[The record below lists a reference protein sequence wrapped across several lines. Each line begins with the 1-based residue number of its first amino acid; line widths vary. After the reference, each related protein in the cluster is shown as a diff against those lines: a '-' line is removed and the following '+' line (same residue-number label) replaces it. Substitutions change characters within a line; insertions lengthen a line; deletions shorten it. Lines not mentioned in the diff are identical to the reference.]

1 MPEPLRSP
9 PATRNER
16 SLAGLFTDL
25 LHDTQ
30 SLVHKEMELLRWE
43 LSEKVGKVGTGLGSL
58 LASLVIL
65 FSGLLVLLAA
75 AVFGLATVMAL
86 WLAALI
92 VGAVVL
98 GIGAFFFLLA
108 VKRLKAGSL
117 VPSAT
122 LQQLRRDRE
131 FIKEQWR

>member
-1 MPEPLRSP
+1 MPEPLNSP
-9 PATRNER
+9 TAPRNER
-16 SLAGLFTDL
+16 SLAGLFADL

-30 SLVHKEMELLRWE
+30 SLLHKEMELLRWE
-43 LSEKVGKVGTGLGSL
+43 LTEKVGKVGSGIGSL
-58 LASLVIL
+58 IASLVIL
-65 FSGLLVLLAA
+65 FAGLLVLLAA

-92 VGAVVL
+92 VGVVVL

-108 VKRLKAGSL
+108 IKRFKAGSL

-122 LQQLRRDRE
+122 LEQLRRDRD